1 MNQMTISFKTK
12 TGMTNIRHNNRDL
25 SEEEFKSNEHRHI
38 NRALSHE
45 NITIIKRDIKEVY
58 HDEFDDALN
67 TYNLKQR
74 RKDRKIEDYYKH
86 VKKSKTLDLQRE
98 FVVSVGNKSD
108 WEKMDFNKKRK
119 VGEALASYV
128 RDFNERHDHLVIY
141 NAVVH
146 LDEDGAP
153 HAHFNVVPIADGYK
167 NGLSKQPSFSKALLQ
182 EGFKEK
188 GRGQLKQFRDH
199 EIDRIQYFM
208 KNLNIERKLGQTN
221 DIKDMREYKETMRQ
235 IELQKQQE
243 ERELQHLKNEVR
255 QKILPIFVQNIKIRI
270 IIFHCIPDT
279 EQSEQTIIFIA
290 VIHIFIQFLVA
301 KHCRL
306 VISCIIIPAEVDRC
320 IEPIDVRKRLCQR
333 FHIC

>member
-1 MNQMTISFKTK
+1 MTISFKTK

-25 SEEEFKSNEHRHI
+25 SEEEFKSNEHKHI

-146 LDEDGAP
+146 LD
-153 HAHFNVVPIADGYK
+153 
-167 NGLSKQPSFSKALLQ
+167 
-182 EGFKEK
+182 
-188 GRGQLKQFRDH
+188 
-199 EIDRIQYFM
+199 
-208 KNLNIERKLGQTN
+208 
-221 DIKDMREYKETMRQ
+221 
-235 IELQKQQE
+235 
-243 ERELQHLKNEVR
+243 
-255 QKILPIFVQNIKIRI
+255 
-270 IIFHCIPDT
+270 
-279 EQSEQTIIFIA
+279 
-290 VIHIFIQFLVA
+290 
-301 KHCRL
+301 
-306 VISCIIIPAEVDRC
+306 
-320 IEPIDVRKRLCQR
+320 
-333 FHIC
+333 

>member
-1 MNQMTISFKTK
+1 MTISFKTK

-67 TYNLKQR
+67 TYNSKQR

-208 KNLNIERKLGQTN
+208 KNLNIERKL
-221 DIKDMREYKETMRQ
+221 
-235 IELQKQQE
+235 
-243 ERELQHLKNEVR
+243 VR
-255 QKILPIFVQNIKIRI
+255 RTILRICENIKKLCDKLNYR
-270 IIFHCIPDT
+270 
-279 EQSEQTIIFIA
+279 SS
-290 VIHIFIQFLVA
+290 
-301 KHCRL
+301 K
-306 VISCIIIPAEVDRC
+306 
-320 IEPIDVRKRLCQR
+320 KRRNCS
-333 FHIC
+333 I

>member
-1 MNQMTISFKTK
+1 MTISFKTK

-45 NITIIKRDIKEVY
+45 NITIIKRDIREVY

-67 TYNLKQR
+67 TYNSKQR

-108 WEKMDFNKKRK
+108 WEKMDFNKKRE

-146 LDEDGAP
+146 LDEDG
-153 HAHFNVVPIADGYK
+153 
-167 NGLSKQPSFSKALLQ
+167 LLMLISML
-182 EGFKEK
+182 F
-188 GRGQLKQFRDH
+188 LLL
-199 EIDRIQYFM
+199 M
-208 KNLNIERKLGQTN
+208 
-221 DIKDMREYKETMRQ
+221 DIKMVFQ
-235 IELQKQQE
+235 NNHLFQKLSS
-243 ERELQHLKNEVR
+243 RKDLK
-255 QKILPIFVQNIKIRI
+255 KK
-270 IIFHCIPDT
+270 
-279 EQSEQTIIFIA
+279 A
-290 VIHIFIQFLVA
+290 VA
-301 KHCRL
+301 N
-306 VISCIIIPAEVDRC
+306 
-320 IEPIDVRKRLCQR
+320 
-333 FHIC
+333 